1 MFLIIIHLVPIIYII
16 SDQCHSKILSVNIVS
31 AINTNN
37 NNNND
42 NNNNNNNNDNNQN
55 TNMNEVM
62 SMNTG
67 REFHSQLIS
76 RKTYVTYNKN
86 IVVKFFSIK

>member
-1 MFLIIIHLVPIIYII
+1 M
-16 SDQCHSKILSVNIVS
+16 NIVS
-31 AINTNN
+31 AINNNN

-62 SMNTG
+62 SMNMG
-67 REFHSQLIS
+67 RSFQRWLMRKRYITLPIS
-76 RKTYVTYNKN
+76 IGKRDVH
-86 IVVKFFSIK
+86 

>member
-1 MFLIIIHLVPIIYII
+1 MHDIF
-16 SDQCHSKILSVNIVS
+16 KVNIVS
-31 AINTNN
+31 AINNNN

-67 REFHSQLIS
+67 RSFRKWLMKRRYTFLCFHSKL
-76 RKTYVTYNKN
+76 
-86 IVVKFFSIK
+86 

>member
-1 MFLIIIHLVPIIYII
+1 MT
-16 SDQCHSKILSVNIVS
+16 KVNIVS
-31 AINTNN
+31 AINNNN

-62 SMNTG
+62 SMNMG
-67 REFHSQLIS
+67 RSFQNLLMMKRYNAFLIFITE
-76 RKTYVTYNKN
+76 RDIY
-86 IVVKFFSIK
+86 

>member
-1 MFLIIIHLVPIIYII
+1 MT
-16 SDQCHSKILSVNIVS
+16 KVNIVS
-31 AINTNN
+31 AINNNN

-62 SMNTG
+62 SMNMG
-67 REFHSQLIS
+67 RRFQNWLMMKRYNGLLIVIAE
-76 RKTYVTYNKN
+76 RD
-86 IVVKFFSIK
+86 IH

>member
-1 MFLIIIHLVPIIYII
+1 MT
-16 SDQCHSKILSVNIVS
+16 QVNIVS
-31 AINTNN
+31 AINNNN

-62 SMNTG
+62 SMNMG
-67 REFHSQLIS
+67 RSFQNWFMMKRYNAKLIFIAE
-76 RKTYVTYNKN
+76 RD
-86 IVVKFFSIK
+86 IL

>member
-1 MFLIIIHLVPIIYII
+1 M
-16 SDQCHSKILSVNIVS
+16 SVNIVS

-76 RKTYVTYNKN
+76 RKTYVTYD
-86 IVVKFFSIK
+86 

>member
-1 MFLIIIHLVPIIYII
+1 MHE
-16 SDQCHSKILSVNIVS
+16 ILQVNIVS
-31 AINTNN
+31 AINNNN

-62 SMNTG
+62 SMNMG
-67 REFHSQLIS
+67 RSFQNWLIGKRYYVS
-76 RKTYVTYNKN
+76 IILIAKQGIYQFDSTLDHKT
-86 IVVKFFSIK
+86 

>member
-1 MFLIIIHLVPIIYII
+1 M
-16 SDQCHSKILSVNIVS
+16 NIVS

-67 REFHSQLIS
+67 REFHSRIIS
-76 RKTYVTYNKN
+76 SKTYVTYNCN
-86 IVVKFFSIK
+86 IKWHNKITN

>member
-1 MFLIIIHLVPIIYII
+1 MNNLECDII
-16 SDQCHSKILSVNIVS
+16 SDTIYWNQTKKVNIVS
-31 AINTNN
+31 AINNNN

-67 REFHSQLIS
+67 RSFLNRITGT
-76 RKTYVTYNKN
+76 KYVRRYTH
-86 IVVKFFSIK
+86 FL